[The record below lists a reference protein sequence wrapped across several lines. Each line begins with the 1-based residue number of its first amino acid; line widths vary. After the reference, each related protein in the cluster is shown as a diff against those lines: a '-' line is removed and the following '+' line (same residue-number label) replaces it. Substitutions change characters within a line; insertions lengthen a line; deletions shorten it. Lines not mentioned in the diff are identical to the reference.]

1 MTLMLDELRARHPAT
16 WDAFGEVLVCARCR
30 DPHPC
35 DAMLLGSALT
45 AAESQIGRLE
55 AALKRARMGRAKY
68 RSELARA
75 RERAAALEARLKG
88 TG

>member
-45 AAESQIGRLE
+45 AADSQIERLE
-55 AALKRARMGRAKY
+55 ASLKRARTGRAKY
-68 RSELARA
+68 RSELAKS
-75 RERAAALEARLKG
+75 RERAAAPEGRLKG
-88 TG
+88 TE